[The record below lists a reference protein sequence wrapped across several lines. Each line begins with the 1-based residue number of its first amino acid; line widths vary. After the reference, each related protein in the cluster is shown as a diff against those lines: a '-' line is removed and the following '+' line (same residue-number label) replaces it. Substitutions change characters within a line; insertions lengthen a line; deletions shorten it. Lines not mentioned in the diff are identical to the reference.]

1 MHFKWKI
8 LKFILTHTFLVLVT
22 VGLGQRVYKN
32 CILQL
37 VVNVQISLRTT
48 GLLECLLW
56 ACHQL
61 LPYIFKRQPK
71 TAHQLSLLMQAAL
84 MQINEELHFRSPR
97 LATRFEC
104 NAANIAKVLV
114 KALLNL
120 LIKFNSQEISGSK
133 KQSRSYILRFFLKN
147 SSSRY
152 QRRFAIGGYTTM
164 FFVAK
169 CLVSFLRA
177 VPKTTPKSLNSSA
190 SVLKTS
196 SHKRRRWKTAKHW
209 FCWILGD
216 VEQKWCRK
224 YRKWLCCETFV
235 TKSKLKASLA
245 VWRNLLP
252 NIFQGGLQPV

>member
-120 LIKFNSQEISGSK
+120 IIKFNIQENK
-133 KQSRSYILRFFLKN
+133 VVKN
-147 SSSRY
+147 SQDHISAVFALKISRLNNIN
-152 QRRFAIGGYTTM
+152 A
-164 FFVAK
+164 
-169 CLVSFLRA
+169 LR
-177 VPKTTPKSLNSSA
+177 
-190 SVLKTS
+190 
-196 SHKRRRWKTAKHW
+196 
-209 FCWILGD
+209 
-216 VEQKWCRK
+216 
-224 YRKWLCCETFV
+224 
-235 TKSKLKASLA
+235 
-245 VWRNLLP
+245 
-252 NIFQGGLQPV
+252 